1 MGPLWYWEF
10 IGRKLASRR
19 CFHLERSEL
28 INWILKLQISAQSH
42 HPYVRP
48 SPSGDLKTNILVV
61 TSPLLHLPPWLS
73 TSIRQQ
79 YLKYFTP

>member
-1 MGPLWYWEF
+1 M
-10 IGRKLASRR
+10 
-19 CFHLERSEL
+19 ERSEL

-61 TSPLLHLPPWLS
+61 TSPLLHLPPLA
-73 TSIRQQ
+73 
-79 YLKYFTP
+79 KYKYKATIFKILHALT